1 MLIIYCKQS
10 WAWGGVC
17 GNHWFGFILLPLN
30 FTGMFDSYL
39 FFMFWAHRACKF
51 KYKPPDGSGR
61 KRLVLSVGSS
71 LKHNDNP
78 VPFITVKTCCSCSTL
93 QARLGQPHYFQKRHQ
108 PCTSTPVCRQH
119 MRKGGGFEEHRGRA
133 VLHSVT
139 TGLSVS
145 FVLFPRVQK
154 QIALSILLLD
164 TSVVS
169 IPEQQYLERSLIIS
183 TLSFYTHMSLTQFR
197 WSKHSGPVIFVRS
210 MCTQSLALQ
219 GPSPMDNI
227 KCFSDINAK

>member
-1 MLIIYCKQS
+1 MTILFHLLLWKHAVLAPLCKPDLASLIIS
-10 WAWGGVC
+10 RRDTSLV
-17 GNHWFGFILLPLN
+17 PLHQ
-30 FTGMFDSYL
+30 F
-39 FFMFWAHRACKF
+39 
-51 KYKPPDGSGR
+51 
-61 KRLVLSVGSS
+61 VGSIWE
-71 LKHNDNP
+71 KE
-78 VPFITVKTCCSCSTL
+78 
-93 QARLGQPHYFQKRHQ
+93 
-108 PCTSTPVCRQH
+108 
-119 MRKGGGFEEHRGRA
+119 GGFEEHRGRA